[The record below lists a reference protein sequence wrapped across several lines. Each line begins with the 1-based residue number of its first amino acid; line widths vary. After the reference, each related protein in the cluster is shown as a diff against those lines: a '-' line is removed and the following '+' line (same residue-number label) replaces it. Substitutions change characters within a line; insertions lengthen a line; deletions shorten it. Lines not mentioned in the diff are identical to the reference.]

1 MSNSLK
7 TIVQFSI
14 GYRCGDEYYQNF
26 IPYSGGLCDVV
37 KGIAERTPYNV
48 IVYTRRKDKP
58 WVNENELGLDSVVN
72 YYPAPNVRV
81 IGVPA
86 VKLLKWEEEIL
97 KNLNYLY
104 IIPMNEKQERR
115 EEIIRE
121 IDYNA
126 TILKR
131 LIKGYD
137 GIKIDNSG
145 IIIHAHDWL
154 NAASLYLIKKH
165 YPKTKTIFQ
174 VHLSSER
181 KDYLDTRLVYEKIGC
196 EFCDRVVAV
205 SNSQAKTLSLHNLD
219 EKKIIVIPNAIDTRK
234 WAPPSTELEFKEI
247 EEVKAKYGIK
257 GPYILSTGRY
267 VEEKGHIP
275 LLLASSIFLKEHP
288 DFYLVIAGFNGSRNL
303 YNLLEERRRKMENN
317 IRERIILFPPET
329 TLNEREEIRLNQGC
343 EAYACLSYFEAFGLV
358 AIKAMA
364 CGKPVVASDIPTFE
378 EVVGDSGIRV
388 KINLEEIADG
398 LEKAVEGKNYYGE
411 RAKVRVK
418 ERFSWDVI
426 AKEYKK
432 LYDELYE
439 M

>member
-1 MSNSLK
+1 MSNALK
-7 TIVQFSI
+7 TIVHFSI

-48 IVYTRRKDKP
+48 IVYTRRRDKL
-58 WVNENELGLDSVVN
+58 WVNENELGLDTVVN

-81 IGVPA
+81 VGVPA
-86 VKLLKWEEEIL
+86 VKLLRWEEEIL
-97 KNLNYLY
+97 SSLNYLY
-104 IIPMNEKQERR
+104 SIPINEKQERR
-115 EEIIRE
+115 DEIVRE

-126 TILKR
+126 TVVKR

-137 GIKIDNSG
+137 GIKIDNNE
-145 IIIHAHDWL
+145 IIIHGHDWL

-165 YPKTKTIFQ
+165 YPKTKTVFQ
-174 VHLSSER
+174 VHLSSTR
-181 KDYLDTRLVYEKIGC
+181 NDYSDKRLVYEKIGC
-196 EFCDRVVAV
+196 EASDRIVAV
-205 SNSQAKTLSLHNLD
+205 SNSQASSLFLHKLD
-219 EKKIIVIPNAIDTRK
+219 EKKIRVIPNAIDTRK

-267 VEEKGHIP
+267 VEEKGHAA

-288 DFYLVIAGFNGSRNL
+288 DFYLVIAGFDGNKVFYDFLR
-303 YNLLEERRRKMENN
+303 EV
-317 IRERIILFPPET
+317 RERMEDNIKERVILFPQET

-343 EAYACLSYFEAFGLV
+343 EAYVCLSHYEAFGLV

-364 CGKPVVASDIPTFE
+364 CGKPVVASNIPTFE
-378 EVVGDSGIRV
+378 EVIGDTGIRV
-388 KINLEEIADG
+388 RIETKEIANG
-398 LEKAVEGKNYYGE
+398 LEKAIEERNCYGE
-411 RAKVRVK
+411 KARRRVSEK
-418 ERFSWDVI
+418 FSWDVI
-426 AKEYKK
+426 SKEYKR

-439 M
+439 T